1 MVSLAQKFKCP
12 ETCEKRFYKH
22 VRVVL
27 WEKKPLE
34 KTQIFKKWDHFENRP
49 SCEGYR
55 LCKTVSLAQK
65 FKCLE
70 TCEKRFY
77 KHVRVLL
84 CKKPL
89 EKTPNIREMTPF

>member
-65 FKCLE
+65 FKCPE

-77 KHVRVLL
+77 KHVRVVL